1 MINQRESNAI
11 SVLRVLAMS
20 SVVACHILQ
29 GLDNPWAWILNVG
42 VQIFLV
48 MSGYLYGHK
57 QIGDWKQWFVKRFQ
71 KLYIPYVLFVIVVVL
86 ACGLFSDAKIGIRN
100 VCAHLCNVQ
109 GIFGGGKRAE
119 PPMVY
124 DGHRPLLCRH
134 PLVTAVP

>member
-42 VQIFLV
+42 VQVFLV

-71 KLYIPYVLFVIVVVL
+71 KLYIPYVLFVIVSVL
-86 ACGLFSDAKIGIRN
+86 AYWLFSDAKIGIGN

-109 GIFGGGKRAE
+109 GIFGG
-119 PPMVY
+119 
-124 DGHRPLLCRH
+124 
-134 PLVTAVP
+134 